1 MISKFFILLFCF
13 FWTFTYDIPS
23 VKSDS
28 DNNIAL
34 EIKNDLPKYS
44 LGPGDILSIKIY
56 KFDSF
61 SSTVKVLPD
70 GTINLLRINPL
81 YVKGLTIN
89 EANLLITKSLK
100 NIIKNP
106 IVYIDLLQSRP
117 IRINIFG
124 EVQRPGIYSLET
136 NQISQISN
144 TDGGEVLM
152 NNNKGWPTVID
163 ALQQAGGLKTSANLR
178 KIKLRRY
185 NKTSKKIDEIN
196 INLWNTL
203 LRGEFIKNYE
213 IFDEDSIYVENTEI
227 SSQEEKTF
235 ISSTNL
241 APSTITVKVIGEVNN
256 PGDTNVRTSS
266 PIMQAILNAGGF
278 TNKSN
283 KNKVAVLR
291 LNKKG
296 KFVKNIFSIKSLEQN
311 NNYLKDRD
319 VIFVDDS
326 NLSKTSNNLKLLVEP
341 LRPILDTATFY
352 KVFFD

>member
-1 MISKFFILLFCF
+1 M
-13 FWTFTYDIPS
+13 
-23 VKSDS
+23 
-28 DNNIAL
+28 
-34 EIKNDLPKYS
+34 
-44 LGPGDILSIKIY
+44 
-56 KFDSF
+56 
-61 SSTVKVLPD
+61 
-70 GTINLLRINPL
+70 
-81 YVKGLTIN
+81 
-89 EANLLITKSLK
+89 
-100 NIIKNP
+100 
-106 IVYIDLLQSRP
+106 LQSRP

-196 INLWNTL
+196 INLLNTL

-213 IFDEDSIYVENTEI
+213 IFDEDSIYVENSEI

-283 KNKVAVLR
+283 KNKVTVLR

-296 KFVKNIFSIKSLEQN
+296 EFVKNTFSIKSLEQN

-326 NLSKTSNNLKLLVEP
+326 SLSKTSNNLKLLVEP
-341 LRPILDTATFY
+341 LRPILDAATFY
-352 KVFFD
+352 KVFLD